1 MSAWLSIQMCLEF
14 AFVGSMETSEF
25 SCFNP
30 FFFFFLKAK
39 TELKSGSCD
48 WGLWWVIRVRLG
60 AFWGSDN

>member
-30 FFFFFLKAK
+30 FFFFFLKRKQNSKA
-39 TELKSGSCD
+39 GV
-48 WGLWWVIRVRLG
+48 VIG
-60 AFWGSDN
+60 DCGG

>member
-30 FFFFFLKAK
+30 FFFFFFKRKQNSKA
-39 TELKSGSCD
+39 GV
-48 WGLWWVIRVRLG
+48 VIG
-60 AFWGSDN
+60 DCGG

>member
-30 FFFFFLKAK
+30 FFFFFLSENRTQKR
-39 TELKSGSCD
+39 EL
-48 WGLWWVIRVRLG
+48 
-60 AFWGSDN
+60 

>member
-30 FFFFFLKAK
+30 FFFFFFLKRKQNSKA
-39 TELKSGSCD
+39 GV
-48 WGLWWVIRVRLG
+48 VIG
-60 AFWGSDN
+60 DCGG